1 MFFKQIQQHS
11 DNFSYIVADE
21 DVKEAAVVDSSFNAG
36 EIIKILKAKQFT
48 LKYIINTHGHSD
60 HTAGNAEL
68 TSEFNAKI
76 AAYKLSKVNFDVG
89 VDDGEVLAVGKIPI
103 KVIYTPGHT
112 ADSIC
117 LLVDNRKLLTG
128 DTLFVGECGRT
139 DFPGGSSKSMYDS
152 LFNKLM
158 KLDDKVE
165 VYPGHDYGSK
175 PSSTIGE
182 ERKSNY
188 TLQPR
193 TLKDFIEFMA
203 EP

>member
-21 DVKEAAVVDSSFNAG
+21 ATKEAAVVDSSFNAG
-36 EIIKILKAKQFT
+36 EIIKVLETKEFN
-48 LKYIINTHGHSD
+48 LKYVINTHGHSD

-68 TSEFNAKI
+68 TSMFHPKI
-76 AAYKLSKVNFDVG
+76 VAYKLSKVNFDVG
-89 VDDGEVLAVGKIPI
+89 VEDGDILRVGEIPI
-103 KVIYTPGHT
+103 SVIYTPGHT

-117 LLVDNRKLLTG
+117 LLVDSTKLLTG

-139 DFPGGSSKSMYDS
+139 DFPGGSSKSMYNS
-152 LFNKLM
+152 LFGKLL
-158 KLDDKVE
+158 KLDDAVE
-165 VYPGHDYGSK
+165 VYPGHDYGATA
-175 PSSTIGE
+175 SSTIGQ
-182 ERKSNY
+182 ERKTNY

-193 TLKDFIEFMA
+193 SLTDFIEFMA